1 MIPELENLSESEID
15 LLKKIPAM
23 VTILIA
29 GADEQI
35 SKGELKEAINLT
47 KMKQSKA
54 RKELLSYYQ
63 DIAPDFEKSLNE
75 LLNSYPKEAE
85 VRSKQVIDDIERLN
99 DILKKVDK
107 NWANQFVESMK
118 DIAKKV
124 AEATGGVF
132 GYLSIG
138 YEESKLIDLKMIKVP
153 E

>member
-1 MIPELENLSESEID
+1 MISELKNLSQSEID

-29 GADEQI
+29 GADDQI
-35 SKGELKEAINLT
+35 SKSELKEAVNLT
-47 KMKQSKA
+47 KIKQSKA

-63 DIAPDFEKSLNE
+63 EVAPDFEKSLND
-75 LLNSYPKEAE
+75 LLSTYPKDAE
-85 VRSKQVIDDIERLN
+85 VRSKQVIEGLERLN

-107 NWANQFVESMK
+107 DWAAQFVSSMK

-124 AEATGGVF
+124 AEAAGGVF

-153 E
+153 N

>member
-1 MIPELENLSESEID
+1 MISELKNLSESEID

-29 GADEQI
+29 GADDQI
-35 SKGELKEAINLT
+35 SKSELKEAVNLT
-47 KMKQSKA
+47 KIKQSKA
-54 RKELLSYYQ
+54 RRELLSYYQ
-63 DIAPDFEKSLNE
+63 EIAPDFEKSLND
-75 LLNSYPKEAE
+75 LLKSYPEDAE
-85 VRSKQVIDDIERLN
+85 IRSKQVVVELERLN

-107 NWANQFVESMK
+107 DWATQFVSSMK

-153 E
+153 S

>member
-1 MIPELENLSESEID
+1 MIPELKNLSESEID

-29 GADEQI
+29 GADEEI
-35 SKGELKEAINLT
+35 SKSELKEAITLT
-47 KMKQSKA
+47 KIKQSKA

-63 DIAPDFEKSLNE
+63 DIAPDFEKSLKE
-75 LLNSYPKEAE
+75 LLNSYPKDAE
-85 VRSKQVIDDIERLN
+85 VRSKQVLEDIERLN
-99 DILKKVDK
+99 EILKKVDR
-107 NWANQFVESMK
+107 NWAVQFIESMK

-124 AEATGGVF
+124 AEAAGGVF

-153 E
+153 N

>member
-1 MIPELENLSESEID
+1 MIPELEKLSESEID

-29 GADEQI
+29 GADEEI
-35 SKGELKEAINLT
+35 SKSELKEAINLT
-47 KMKQSKA
+47 KIKQSKA
-54 RKELLSYYQ
+54 RKELLGYYK

-75 LLNSYPKEAE
+75 LLKSYPKEAE
-85 VRSKQVIDDIERLN
+85 IRSKQVIEDIERLN
-99 DILKKVDK
+99 DILTKVDR
-107 NWANQFVESMK
+107 NWAIQFVDSMK

-124 AEATGGVF
+124 AEAAGGVF

-153 E
+153 S

>member
-1 MIPELENLSESEID
+1 MIPELEKLSESEID

-35 SKGELKEAINLT
+35 SKSELKEAINLT
-47 KMKQSKA
+47 KIKQSKA
-54 RKELLSYYQ
+54 RKELLGYYQ
-63 DIAPDFEKSLNE
+63 NIAPDFEKSLNE

-85 VRSKQVIDDIERLN
+85 VRSKQVIEDIERLN
-99 DILKKVDK
+99 DILKKVDR
-107 NWANQFVESMK
+107 NWAIQFVDSMK

-124 AEATGGVF
+124 AEAAGGVF

-153 E
+153 S

>member
-1 MIPELENLSESEID
+1 MIPELKNLSESEID

-35 SKGELKEAINLT
+35 SKSELKEAINLT
-47 KMKQSKA
+47 KIRQSKA
-54 RKELLSYYQ
+54 RKELLGYYQ
-63 DIAPDFEKSLNE
+63 DIAPDFEKSLNQ

-85 VRSKQVIDDIERLN
+85 VRSKQVIEDIERLN

-107 NWANQFVESMK
+107 NWAHQFVDSMK
-118 DIAKKV
+118 DIAKRV
-124 AEATGGVF
+124 AESAGGVF

-153 E
+153 S

>member
-1 MIPELENLSESEID
+1 MIPELKNLSESEID

-35 SKGELKEAINLT
+35 SKSELKEAINLT
-47 KMKQSKA
+47 KIKQSKA
-54 RKELLSYYQ
+54 RKELLGYYQ
-63 DIAPDFEKSLNE
+63 DIAPDFEKSLNQ

-85 VRSKQVIDDIERLN
+85 VRSKQVIADIERLN

-107 NWANQFVESMK
+107 NWAHQFVDSMK
-118 DIAKKV
+118 DIAKRV
-124 AEATGGVF
+124 AESAGGVF

-153 E
+153 S

>member
-1 MIPELENLSESEID
+1 MIPELKNLTESEID

-29 GADEQI
+29 GADEEI
-35 SKGELKEAINLT
+35 SKSELKEAINLT
-47 KMKQSKA
+47 KIKQSKA

-75 LLNSYPKEAE
+75 LLDSYPKEAE
-85 VRSKQVIDDIERLN
+85 VRSKQVVEEIERLN

-107 NWANQFVESMK
+107 NWAIQFVDSMK

-124 AEATGGVF
+124 AEAAGGVF

-153 E
+153 D

>member
-1 MIPELENLSESEID
+1 MIPELKNLTESEID

-29 GADEQI
+29 GADEEI
-35 SKGELKEAINLT
+35 SKSELKEAINLT
-47 KMKQSKA
+47 KIKQSKA

-75 LLNSYPKEAE
+75 LLDSYPKEAE
-85 VRSKQVIDDIERLN
+85 VRSKQVVEEIERLN

-107 NWANQFVESMK
+107 NWAIQFVDSMK

-124 AEATGGVF
+124 AEAAGGVF

-138 YEESKLIDLKMIKVP
+138 YEESKLIDLKMIKVSD
-153 E
+153 

>member
-1 MIPELENLSESEID
+1 MIPELKNLSESEID

-35 SKGELKEAINLT
+35 SKSELKEAINLT
-47 KMKQSKA
+47 KIKQSKA
-54 RKELLSYYQ
+54 RKELLGYYQ
-63 DIAPDFEKSLNE
+63 EIAPDFEKSLKE
-75 LLNSYPKEAE
+75 LLNSYPQEAE
-85 VRSKQVIDDIERLN
+85 VRSKQVIEDIERLN
-99 DILKKVDK
+99 DILKNVDK
-107 NWANQFVESMK
+107 EWGQQFVESMK

-124 AEATGGVF
+124 AEAAGGVF

-153 E
+153 D

>member
-1 MIPELENLSESEID
+1 MIPELEKLSESEID

-29 GADEQI
+29 GADEEI
-35 SKGELKEAINLT
+35 SKSELKEAINLT
-47 KMKQSKA
+47 KIKQSKA
-54 RKELLSYYQ
+54 RKELLGYYQ
-63 DIAPDFEKSLNE
+63 NIAPDFEKSLNE

-85 VRSKQVIDDIERLN
+85 VRSKQVIEDIERLN
-99 DILKKVDK
+99 DILKKVDR
-107 NWANQFVESMK
+107 NWAIQFVDSMK

-124 AEATGGVF
+124 AEAAGGVF

-153 E
+153 S

>member
-1 MIPELENLSESEID
+1 MIPELKNLSESEID

-47 KMKQSKA
+47 KIKQSKA
-54 RKELLSYYQ
+54 RKELLGYYQ
-63 DIAPDFEKSLNE
+63 EIAPDFEKSLNQ

-85 VRSKQVIDDIERLN
+85 VRSKQVIEDIERLN

-107 NWANQFVESMK
+107 NWAHQFVDSMK
-118 DIAKKV
+118 DIAKRV
-124 AEATGGVF
+124 AESAGGVF

-153 E
+153 N

>member
-1 MIPELENLSESEID
+1 MIPELEKLSESEID

-35 SKGELKEAINLT
+35 SKSELKEAINLT
-47 KMKQSKA
+47 KIKQSKA

-85 VRSKQVIDDIERLN
+85 VRSKQVIEDIERLN

-107 NWANQFVESMK
+107 NWADQFVDSMK

-124 AEATGGVF
+124 AEAAGGVF

-153 E
+153 S

>member
-35 SKGELKEAINLT
+35 SKSELKEAINLT
-47 KMKQSKA
+47 KIKQSKA
-54 RKELLSYYQ
+54 RKELLGYYQ

-85 VRSKQVIDDIERLN
+85 VRSKQVIEDIERLN

-107 NWANQFVESMK
+107 NWANQFVDSMK

-124 AEATGGVF
+124 AEAAGGVF

-138 YEESKLIDLKMIKVP
+138 YEESKLIELKMIKVP
-153 E
+153 D

>member
-1 MIPELENLSESEID
+1 MIPELKNLSESEID

-35 SKGELKEAINLT
+35 SKSELKEAINLT
-47 KMKQSKA
+47 KIKQSKA
-54 RKELLSYYQ
+54 RKELLGYYQ
-63 DIAPDFEKSLNE
+63 DIAPDFEKSLNQ

-85 VRSKQVIDDIERLN
+85 VRSKQVIEDIERLN

-107 NWANQFVESMK
+107 NWAHQFVDSMK
-118 DIAKKV
+118 DIAKRV
-124 AEATGGVF
+124 AESAGGVF

-153 E
+153 S

>member
-1 MIPELENLSESEID
+1 VIPELEKLSESEID

-29 GADEQI
+29 GADEEI
-35 SKGELKEAINLT
+35 SKSELKEAINLT
-47 KMKQSKA
+47 KIKQSKA
-54 RKELLSYYQ
+54 RKELLGYYQ
-63 DIAPDFEKSLNE
+63 NIAPDFEKSLNE

-85 VRSKQVIDDIERLN
+85 VRSKQVIEDIERLN
-99 DILKKVDK
+99 DILKKVDR
-107 NWANQFVESMK
+107 NWAIQFVDSMK

-124 AEATGGVF
+124 AEAAGGVF

-153 E
+153 S

>member
-1 MIPELENLSESEID
+1 MIPELKNLSESEID

-29 GADEQI
+29 GADEEI
-35 SKGELKEAINLT
+35 SKSELKEAINLT
-47 KMKQSKA
+47 KIKQSKA
-54 RKELLSYYQ
+54 RKELLGYYQ

-85 VRSKQVIDDIERLN
+85 VRSKQVIEDIERLN
-99 DILKKVDK
+99 DILKKVDE

-124 AEATGGVF
+124 AEAAGGVF
-132 GYLSIG
+132 GYMSIG

-153 E
+153 G

>member
-1 MIPELENLSESEID
+1 MIPELENLTESEID

-29 GADEQI
+29 GADEEI
-35 SKGELKEAINLT
+35 SKSELKEAINLT
-47 KMKQSKA
+47 KIKQSKA

-75 LLNSYPKEAE
+75 LLNSYPKDAE
-85 VRSKQVIDDIERLN
+85 VRSKQVIEEIERLN

-107 NWANQFVESMK
+107 NWAIQFVDSMK

-124 AEATGGVF
+124 AEAAGGVF

-153 E
+153 N

>member
-1 MIPELENLSESEID
+1 MIPELKNLTESEID

-29 GADEQI
+29 GADEEI
-35 SKGELKEAINLT
+35 SKSELKEAINLT
-47 KMKQSKA
+47 KIKQSRA
-54 RKELLSYYQ
+54 RKELIGYYR
-63 DIAPDFEKSLNE
+63 DIAPDFEKSLKE

-85 VRSKQVIDDIERLN
+85 VRSKQVIEDIERLN

-107 NWANQFVESMK
+107 NWAIQFVDSMK

-124 AEATGGVF
+124 AEAAGGVF

-153 E
+153 S

>member
-1 MIPELENLSESEID
+1 MIPELKDLSESEID

-29 GADEQI
+29 GADEEI
-35 SKGELKEAINLT
+35 SKSELKEAINLT
-47 KMKQSKA
+47 KIKQSKA
-54 RKELLSYYQ
+54 RKELLSYYK
-63 DIAPDFEKSLNE
+63 DVAPDFEKSLNE

-85 VRSKQVIDDIERLN
+85 IRSKQVIEDIERLN

-107 NWANQFVESMK
+107 NWAIQYVDSMK

-124 AEATGGVF
+124 AEAAGGVF

-153 E
+153 S

>member
-1 MIPELENLSESEID
+1 MIPELKNLSESEID

-29 GADEQI
+29 GADEEI
-35 SKGELKEAINLT
+35 SKSELKEAINLT
-47 KMKQSKA
+47 KIKQSKA
-54 RKELLSYYQ
+54 RKELIGYYQ

-85 VRSKQVIDDIERLN
+85 VRSKQVIEDIERLN
-99 DILKKVDK
+99 DILKKVDE

-124 AEATGGVF
+124 AEAAGGVF
-132 GYLSIG
+132 GYMSIG

-153 E
+153 G